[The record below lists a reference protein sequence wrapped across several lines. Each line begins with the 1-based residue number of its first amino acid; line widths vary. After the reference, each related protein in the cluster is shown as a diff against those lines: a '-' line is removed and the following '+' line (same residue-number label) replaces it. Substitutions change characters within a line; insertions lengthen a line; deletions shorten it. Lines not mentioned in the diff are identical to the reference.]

1 MSKSKKI
8 LQEAA
13 SILGISNNWLN
24 KYTVVTVFFIVW
36 VMFFD
41 EHNVFAIQRI
51 NSNMAKLEKEKLD
64 LNEEI
69 AQSIKDIED
78 LRYNQEKFAREK
90 HLMHLDNE
98 EIILIEQ
105 TNKK

>member
-8 LQEAA
+8 FQEVA

-41 EHNVFAIQRI
+41 EHNIFTIQRI

-69 AQSIKDIED
+69 AQSLKDIED

>member
-8 LQEAA
+8 IQELANL
-13 SILGISNNWLN
+13 LGISNNWLN

-36 VMFFD
+36 VLFFD
-41 EHNVFAIQRI
+41 EHNVFAVERI
-51 NSNMAKLEKEKLD
+51 KMNMAKLEAEKVQ

-69 AQSIKDIED
+69 AQSLKDIED
-78 LRYNQEKFAREK
+78 LKYNQEKFAREK

>member
-1 MSKSKKI
+1 MSKGKKI
-8 LQEAA
+8 IQEVAN
-13 SILGISNNWLN
+13 LMGISNGWLN

-36 VMFFD
+36 VAFFD
-41 EHNVFAIQRI
+41 EHNLFAIERI
-51 NSNMAKLEKEKLD
+51 KMNMAKLEAEKQQ

-69 AQSIKDIED
+69 VQSLKDIED
-78 LRYNQEKFAREK
+78 LKHNQIKFAREK

-98 EIILIEQ
+98 EIILIDQ

>member
-1 MSKSKKI
+1 MSKNKKI
-8 LQEAA
+8 IQELA
-13 SILGISNNWLN
+13 SILGISGNWIN

-51 NSNMAKLEKEKLD
+51 KSNMVKLEMEKKA
-64 LNEEI
+64 LNDEI
-69 AQSIKDIED
+69 AQSLKDIED
-78 LRYNQEKFAREK
+78 LKNNQEKFAREK

-105 TNKK
+105 KNKK

>member
-13 SILGISNNWLN
+13 SILGISSNWLN

-51 NSNMAKLEKEKLD
+51 NSNMAKLEKEKQD

-69 AQSIKDIED
+69 AQSLKDIED